1 MFFTPNL
8 LKKKK
13 IKITSKHL
21 RITNINSVSI
31 FHCVLGQG
39 GPFRDKL
46 SLNGLNFKCLCNN
59 KMEVSS
65 KQWFV
70 SQFLSFFQ
78 WGNFRDKLVLDRH
91 TEF

>member
-8 LKKKK
+8 LKKK

-21 RITNINSVSI
+21 RIININSVSI
-31 FHCVLGQG
+31 FHCILGQG

-70 SQFLSFFQ
+70 SVSFFFSVGELQ
-78 WGNFRDKLVLDRH
+78 R
-91 TEF
+91 